1 MGISLWQI
9 LAILVVVLLLF
20 GTKKLR
26 NAGGDIGE
34 AIKGFKNGIKDE
46 EALKALEQNKPN
58 EANIGPTFEQEK
70 SQSSTASSQ

>member
-58 EANIGPTFEQEK
+58 EANKDATFEQEK
-70 SQSSTASSQ
+70 PQSSTASSQ